1 MVVEG
6 AVVCRSSVVGVGV
19 RSVVAESARR
29 EQVGLGRSVFFGV
42 QVQKMGAGMSA
53 RSGERPAAVPSAS
66 GDTSQQTDFKS
77 VSDDEWRKRLT
88 QQQFY
93 VARKKGTERAF
104 TGEYWNTKTAGTY
117 LCVCCKTP
125 LFSSSTKFDSG
136 TGWPSYYDSIGE
148 NVKSH
153 MDWSIPFMPRTEV
166 VCAVCD
172 AHLGHVFSDG
182 PRPTGKRYCI
192 NSAALDLKSEKQ

>member
-66 GDTSQQTDFKS
+66 GGAWPFLVLFIRNGSLLFVIFAELMPCPCKRAVRVNHLVEIGTLSSLKLYPVTEPCDF
-77 VSDDEWRKRLT
+77 
-88 QQQFY
+88 
-93 VARKKGTERAF
+93 
-104 TGEYWNTKTAGTY
+104 
-117 LCVCCKTP
+117 
-125 LFSSSTKFDSG
+125 
-136 TGWPSYYDSIGE
+136 
-148 NVKSH
+148 
-153 MDWSIPFMPRTEV
+153 
-166 VCAVCD
+166 
-172 AHLGHVFSDG
+172 
-182 PRPTGKRYCI
+182 
-192 NSAALDLKSEKQ
+192 